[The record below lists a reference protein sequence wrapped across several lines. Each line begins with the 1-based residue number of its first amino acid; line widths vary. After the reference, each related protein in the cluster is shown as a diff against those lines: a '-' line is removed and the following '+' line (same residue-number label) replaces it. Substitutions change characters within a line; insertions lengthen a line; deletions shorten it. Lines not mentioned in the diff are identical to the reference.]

1 MDKACIS
8 SAKQISFKVLYITCG
23 KFVFLVDSALCIFQS
38 TERSWCINCENK
50 VSAGVTNDEIAV
62 IACARI
68 SNLDEDEANKFAKF
82 VFIATCDKIYYYKT
96 KTSSTL
102 RVYYI
107 AFLRTPF
114 FAVREHF

>member
-1 MDKACIS
+1 MHCAFS
-8 SAKQISFKVLYITCG
+8 SLQK
-23 KFVFLVDSALCIFQS
+23 
-38 TERSWCINCENK
+38 E
-50 VSAGVTNDEIAV
+50 AGVLTVRIKSQQEYITNDEIAV